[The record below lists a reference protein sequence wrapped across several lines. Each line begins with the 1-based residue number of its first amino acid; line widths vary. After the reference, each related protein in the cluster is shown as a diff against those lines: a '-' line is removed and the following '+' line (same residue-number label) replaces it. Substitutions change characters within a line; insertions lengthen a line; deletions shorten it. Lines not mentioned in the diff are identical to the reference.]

1 MFKVGDRVRAK
12 ASATARQLCEGGA
25 SQEYSIP
32 GAEFIVTRIQR
43 FGSEDNYFRS
53 TYDGVQCNWTLCDL
67 FELVPDT
74 AKDPLNKLL
83 ADLRKLRDICKQN
96 PANIQ
101 LELYKGY
108 TNVIESILTSPEYIL
123 FQVEKARIEQELN
136 KVWPFSGRDTID
148 KDKILKATTREE
160 VVALLSEAMIKQ
172 LRVRIPTGTI
182 EQDGL
187 DYIIEALRR
196 EGLKL
201 KDASRI
207 ANLFKVVPA
216 ENKVEITPL
225 AA

>member
-12 ASATARQLCEGGA
+12 ASVTSQQLCEGGV
-25 SQEYSIP
+25 SREYSIP
-32 GAEFIVTRIQR
+32 GAEFIVTRIWATS
-43 FGSEDNYFRS
+43 FAS
-53 TYDGVQCNWTLCDL
+53 TYNGIDCNWIRCDY
-67 FELVPDT
+67 FELVPDMK
-74 AKDPLNKLL
+74 ARSSDIRAN
-83 ADLRKLRDICKQN
+83 LRKLRDICKQN
-96 PANIQ
+96 PGNIQ

-108 TNVIESILTSPEYIL
+108 TDIIEGILTSPGYIL

-136 KVWPFSGRDTID
+136 KVWPFSGRDTINNVE
-148 KDKILKATTREE
+148 ILKATTREE
-160 VVALLSEAMIKQ
+160 VVALLSDAMIKQ
-172 LRVRIPTGTI
+172 LRVRIPTGTT
-182 EQDGL
+182 EQAGL
-187 DYIIEALRR
+187 DYIIEALRQ